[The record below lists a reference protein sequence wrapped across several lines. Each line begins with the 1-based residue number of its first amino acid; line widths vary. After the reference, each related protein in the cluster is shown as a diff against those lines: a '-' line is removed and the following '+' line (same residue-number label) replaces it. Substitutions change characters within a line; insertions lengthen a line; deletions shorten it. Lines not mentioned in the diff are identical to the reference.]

1 MKRSTFVLVVLVF
14 SVISHSALAQQRS
27 AKRGIG
33 WDEKTQ
39 AISETTISKMAPG
52 ISWIYNWGT
61 TPKTPSLFSTESE
74 VVFLPMCWNA
84 NYDEAVLR
92 NYLSGHPE
100 VKVLL
105 GFNEPNFSA
114 QSNMTPQQAVNAW
127 PKLEQMAADYGLELA
142 APALNFTGEYV
153 GGRTWSPYEWY
164 DEFFRLYPTAKVDYL
179 VLHCYMNWYSSTL
192 WFATEYFYKDLY
204 NPEKTDVY
212 GRYPNIVNYL
222 NTYKEQHG
230 HFPLMYLTEFCAW
243 EGNKDGFTLNAESQI
258 DQMTQK
264 LQLLEQSD
272 LVAGYAWFMGNANA
286 SAYPYMSLFQTNTP
300 TSDLSML
307 GKVYVHMSSFDTSKF
322 YTIGEQIAAKDY
334 VDASLDNQQPKLRP
348 NSEAASSIPLQVEWG
363 TSAWMGY
370 QVDIPVD
377 GTYDMQL
384 HMKSSAASSYR
395 LYRNALG
402 SANRLQN
409 TTALPS
415 TDGQW
420 SDVTTTVTLPAGQYT
435 LILYNM
441 SSANVLLSSLH
452 LQTAT
457 GIADVRG
464 KMSEV
469 RGEYYNLNGQRVA
482 QPARGLYICNGK
494 KIVIR
499 Q

>member
-272 LVAGYAWFMGNANA
+272 LVAGYAWFMIHA
-286 SAYPYMSLFQTNTP
+286 LF
-300 TSDLSML
+300 
-307 GKVYVHMSSFDTSKF
+307 
-322 YTIGEQIAAKDY
+322 
-334 VDASLDNQQPKLRP
+334 R
-348 NSEAASSIPLQVEWG
+348 
-363 TSAWMGY
+363 
-370 QVDIPVD
+370 
-377 GTYDMQL
+377 
-384 HMKSSAASSYR
+384 
-395 LYRNALG
+395 
-402 SANRLQN
+402 
-409 TTALPS
+409 
-415 TDGQW
+415 
-420 SDVTTTVTLPAGQYT
+420 
-435 LILYNM
+435 
-441 SSANVLLSSLH
+441 
-452 LQTAT
+452 
-457 GIADVRG
+457 
-464 KMSEV
+464 
-469 RGEYYNLNGQRVA
+469 
-482 QPARGLYICNGK
+482 
-494 KIVIR
+494 
-499 Q
+499 